1 MDSFPAPAAQPL
13 RPDLLPVKFPS
24 IGSPASRRAAYLSP
38 LPRRDILRRVSGETL
53 SVGEIAQNY
62 DLTFAAV
69 SKHLKVLEKAKLI
82 IKRRRGK
89 EQMVQLAPQALADAA
104 EYLQW
109 YQQFMESRLDSLE
122 NYLRESRG

>member
-1 MDSFPAPAAQPL
+1 MVEYTLSLDSIF
-13 RPDLLPVKFPS
+13 
-24 IGSPASRRAAYLSP
+24 ASLADP
-38 LPRRDILRRVSGETL
+38 TRRDILRRVSGEEL
-53 SVGEIAQNY
+53 SVGEIAQPY

-69 SKHLKVLEKAKLI
+69 SKHLKVLERAKLI

-89 EQMVQLAPQALADAA
+89 EQMVQLAPRALADAA

-122 NYLRESRG
+122 DYLNKEI